1 MPARYKTVDPKWA
14 ICYNCSIV
22 NKKGVYM
29 LDAKISDVVF
39 TIFFVLCGIMIGLDI
54 ANIVDKVCN

>member
-1 MPARYKTVDPKWA
+1 
-14 ICYNCSIV
+14 
-22 NKKGVYM
+22 M